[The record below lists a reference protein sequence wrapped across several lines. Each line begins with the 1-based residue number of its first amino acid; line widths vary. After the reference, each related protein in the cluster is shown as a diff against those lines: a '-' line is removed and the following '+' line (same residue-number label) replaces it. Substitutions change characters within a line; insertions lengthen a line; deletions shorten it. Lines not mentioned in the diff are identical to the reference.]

1 MSRVLLASAGFAIV
15 MELVVVPSFK
25 FNYLSTDSRWSMLTF
40 GGALMFLVACAN
52 LIYRD
57 DWQWLMYVVVKS
69 HEIYAYI
76 VHLTDAASSP
86 LCKVYSLGVR
96 HHRNARQ
103 VCVQQTCI
111 SGFAA
116 VDPYWKWDR
125 QTDGRTPYRYIE
137 WPCSAY

>member
-25 FNYLSTDSRWSMLTF
+25 YLSTDSRWSMLTF
-40 GGALMFLVACAN
+40 GGALMFIVACAN

-69 HEIYAYI
+69 HEIYAHI

-86 LCKVYSLGVR
+86 LCKVHSLGVR

-116 VDPYWKWDR
+116 HTGSGADR
-125 QTDGRTPYRYIE
+125 RTDGHRTVT
-137 WPCSAY
+137 